1 MPQQAAVP
9 VAQGNALWAIV
20 QALFYTAFAAVS
32 GSLSQ
37 LTLAP
42 VFGSIPAA
50 AQHDQIL
57 RWALLLAF
65 LAKDAIMQYLPP
77 NPKRYL
83 PVVAFYV
90 PMAQYFFSRD
100 SNRIGA
106 SAGPAASESL
116 TFFPLVLLSAIC
128 ITDSLDVFPAFK
140 RTSAVQVSVGLV
152 VWLALSYSAPL
163 ITQYL
168 ASLPLLTDL
177 PIPAEYFSRVN
188 LQLATAAV
196 AAPLAPSLLQF
207 LAIPAIYHASNYNV
221 HFGSNYHTS
230 LLNAT
235 LRPRGWTLI
244 DRQESNTGYIS
255 VLESMKDQYRVLRC
269 DHSLLGGE
277 WLPSP
282 ARIADGITNNE
293 PIYAVFNILEA
304 VRLVEIGGVKDKK
317 TDSEK
322 KALVIGAGIG
332 TSPKALLAH
341 GIDTTIVELDPVV
354 HDFATRYFGL
364 PTNHTA
370 VLENAL
376 TWVQGGALAQGA
388 YTRYDYI
395 IHDVFTGGAEPLDL
409 FTDSFL
415 ADLRSLL
422 TPEGV
427 IAINYAG
434 DVGMSPAKQVLN
446 TISNVFEG
454 RCRLFRDLPAE
465 GENGDFSNMVI
476 FCVNPAAQRAA
487 EGFSFRKPVDADF
500 LGTVSRQ
507 NYLLPRSDLE
517 LRFPTQEELVNEK
530 VQTITKS
537 TVNSFKKEQLKSAER
552 HWKIMREVIP
562 PFVWEN
568 W

>member
-1 MPQQAAVP
+1 MPRHPAVPAQQA
-9 VAQGNALWAIV
+9 NLLWAIF
-20 QALFYTAFAAVS
+20 QALFYTAFAAIS

-42 VFGSIPAA
+42 VYGSLPAA
-50 AQHDQIL
+50 AQHDQIM

-65 LAKDAIMQYLPP
+65 LAKDTIMQYLPP

-83 PVVAFYV
+83 PVLAFYV
-90 PMAQYFFSRD
+90 PMAQFYFFRD

-116 TFFPLVLLSAIC
+116 TYFPLVLLSAIC
-128 ITDSLDVFPAFK
+128 ITDSLDAFPAFK
-140 RTSAVQVSVGLV
+140 RAPAVQVSIGVV
-152 VWLALSYSAPL
+152 VWLFLSYSGPF
-163 ITQYL
+163 ITQYV

-177 PIPAEYFSRVN
+177 PFPTEYLTRVN
-188 LQLATAAV
+188 LQLATAAIS
-196 AAPLAPSLLQF
+196 APLAPSLMQF
-207 LAIPAIYHASNYNV
+207 LAIPAIYHATNYNV
-221 HFGSNYHTS
+221 HFTSDYHTS

-235 LRPRGWTLI
+235 LRPKGWTLV

-255 VLESMKDQYRVLRC
+255 VLESMNDQYRVLRC

-282 ARIADGITNNE
+282 ERIADGITNNE

-317 TDSEK
+317 SDSEK

-354 HDFATRYFGL
+354 HDFATKYFGL
-364 PTNHTA
+364 PANHTA
-370 VLENAL
+370 VLQDAL
-376 TWVQGGALAQGA
+376 TWVGSGAVARGV

-395 IHDVFTGGAEPLDL
+395 IHDVFTGGAEPLEL

-415 ADLRSLL
+415 VDLRSLL

-434 DVGMSPAKQVLN
+434 DVGMSPSKQVLN
-446 TISNVFEG
+446 TINSVFEG

-476 FCVNPAAQRAA
+476 FCVNPAAKQVAQ
-487 EGFSFRKPVDADF
+487 GFSFRKPIDADF

-517 LRFPTQEELVNEK
+517 LQFPTQEEMSKER
-530 VQTITKS
+530 VQNITLA
-537 TVNSFKKEQLKSAER
+537 TANNFKKEQLKSAER
-552 HWKIMREVIP
+552 HWKIMREVVP